1 MTSSYGYQRPLS
13 NEEQLFLQNQALR
26 AELQRREGEQNALDA
41 VAKTA
46 LTVGGL
52 ALGAAGAR
60 SLLRRGKTPIST
72 RGVTVTD
79 LGSIPTEDVRRAST
93 TSARTVE
100 VATSPRP
107 APSQPAPKTYSERLA
122 QNEEF
127 TRRALA
133 ERPQPVRQGNLSE
146 LVKQVNIQDLGP
158 VEQKRLPAAK
168 EFLEQ
173 RLTGQKTDLPTA
185 RTPGTFREFSREASG
200 VAAAERLIQDP
211 ELLSLVKAQEAQ
223 ELSEARSFQ
232 AKAQAEYR
240 RLITEE
246 GEQVRADLL
255 AGQRDALAKTENTIQ
270 SAAQSDFGPQSYL
283 RTEGYVAADNLVDQH
298 QARALGRIDQF
309 ANAANPAEDQATGRV
324 KMALQRNEDVNL
336 AAIEMAED
344 DFDSQIA
351 KAAQGDPTVAS
362 VTDLDSAI
370 NQAASTLP
378 DGLPVDQA
386 ENLPTIRGFGFEPK
400 QTSAPLQRLAA
411 RSRAAATPTDVS
423 LIGRYPPVVETVPQ
437 IGRFPGA
444 LGSSAGEAVEFT
456 QAVPGLTNVQR
467 GGVEFTVQEGR
478 INGEPAR
485 ATVLPRGTSTE
496 GISFAEPAVQAFS
509 PEEAAAK
516 LAEFNVSREAQIQ
529 NAMARG
535 LSEARA
541 KRNVQMTESQRAAL
555 ESTLPSYSSEDVLSR
570 SQVKTYGDVGEA
582 ERFSEE
588 AASRSGQLKALEE
601 GGFLAEQQDPGSMR
615 VEPQQVR
622 RGVMIAPASRTSY
635 RGVTGRPGE
644 GLYGTVQPVPAQQL
658 EVGTA
663 ETFGTGA
670 VRASKDIKT
679 DIGEERGVTKPERYF
694 SKLSP
699 EGRETPEG
707 FVYTGLAMSEPTRV
721 SQRELVAEALQ
732 QATASPEGDVPIP
745 PSLRELTERQSTPVA
760 RRSLGASQD
769 IMRIMKSA
777 PPEKAQQLVAEY
789 ISKLQG

>member
-13 NEEQLFLQNQALR
+13 NEEQLYLQNQVLR

-60 SLLRRGKTPIST
+60 NLLRRGKTPVST

-122 QNEEF
+122 RNEEF
-127 TRRALA
+127 TRQALA

-146 LVKQVNIQDLGP
+146 LVKQINVQDLGP

-185 RTPGTFREFSREASG
+185 RTPGTFQEFSREASG
-200 VAAAERLIQDP
+200 VAAAERLAQDP

-270 SAAQSDFGPQSYL
+270 SAAQSDFGPQSFL
-283 RTEGYVAADNLVDQH
+283 QSEGYVATDNLVDQY

-336 AAIEMAED
+336 AAVEMAED
-344 DFDSQIA
+344 TVDTQIA

-362 VTDLDSAI
+362 VTELDSAI

-386 ENLPTIRGFGFEPK
+386 ERLNIRTQGIDLRTGERFALSPERPYRGGLQPGMQLETEAQAPSKGMEAAQKFLTTEREEIASQLGEQGFPATASRVEAELANRLSGPKAWEYGPEYTQRKQALQLGATYDPDLLESVATGVKPAGEVTI
-400 QTSAPLQRLAA
+400 
-411 RSRAAATPTDVS
+411 
-423 LIGRYPPVVETVPQ
+423 
-437 IGRFPGA
+437 
-444 LGSSAGEAVEFT
+444 AGEAVPVSSLREPVVMEET
-456 QAVPGLTNVQR
+456 AQR
-467 GGVEFTVQEGR
+467 LQERVAEKKDWLGNIRLEEQSNQNR
-478 INGEPAR
+478 I
-485 ATVLPRGTSTE
+485 
-496 GISFAEPAVQAFS
+496 
-509 PEEAAAK
+509 
-516 LAEFNVSREAQIQ
+516 SRELDK
-529 NAMARG
+529 
-535 LSEARA
+535 LSTRDQVVSDYI
-541 KRNVQMTESQRAAL
+541 NYVESEFPRK
-555 ESTLPSYSSEDVLSR
+555 TFYSSPYERDITAKK
-570 SQVKTYGDVGEA
+570 QYEA
-582 ERFSEE
+582 EGARI
-588 AASRSGQLKALEE
+588 
-601 GGFLAEQQDPGSMR
+601 EQEQISNQM
-615 VEPQQVR
+615 E
-622 RGVMIAPASRTSY
+622 S
-635 RGVTGRPGE
+635 
-644 GLYGTVQPVPAQQL
+644 L
-658 EVGTA
+658 
-663 ETFGTGA
+663 
-670 VRASKDIKT
+670 
-679 DIGEERGVTKPERYF
+679 
-694 SKLSP
+694 
-699 EGRETPEG
+699 
-707 FVYTGLAMSEPTRV
+707 
-721 SQRELVAEALQ
+721 LQ
-732 QATASPEGDVPIP
+732 QAGKSQRRVAGAERSTQEQISNLQVPEKLKTGIEEGQRIYFEQDPVTGAPIP
-745 PSLRELTERQSTPVA
+745 GTQELRSERYAIETEAKRGGGRRAVEYDPLGQSGQAKDVYGTRLATELSDDPTRRPTKTGPSRQPLTQPVTPQGLRGVDVTR
-760 RRSLGASQD
+760 D
-769 IMRIMKSA
+769 IMRIEKSA
-777 PPEKAQQLVAEY
+777 PPEKAKQLVAEY